1 MTGPAGLKKKKA
13 INCRQSHMWDKTE
26 NNYRTISQKIK
37 TSRCH
42 LIYLA
47 SLAEPEPVKPKLFCG
62 TGAGAIISYY
72 YLLNKYFTIM
82 LTVWRMP
89 ELKKNYFIPK
99 LRNISDD
106 ITDTFLVQFLCC

>member
-1 MTGPAGLKKKKA
+1 M
-13 INCRQSHMWDKTE
+13 
-26 NNYRTISQKIK
+26 
-37 TSRCH
+37 
-42 LIYLA
+42 
-47 SLAEPEPVKPKLFCG
+47 KPKLFCG

-82 LTVWRMP
+82 STVWRMP

-106 ITDTFLVQFLCC
+106 ITGTFLVQFLCC